1 MAAGDEGHQDLVED
15 RLLAD
20 DALGD
25 LGAQLRRGREQGVA
39 VAEFREARRR
49 VQRTGR
55 RRR

>member
-1 MAAGDEGHQDLVED
+1 VATGDERHQDLVEN

-25 LGAQLRRGREQGVA
+25 LGTQPRRGREQGVA
-39 VAEFREARRR
+39 VAEFREAGRR